1 MRKMEA
7 DSFAAL
13 VRMSLRLE
21 GAKGRLPARV
31 PPGEGW
37 MQSPVA

>member
-13 VRMSLRLE
+13 VKLAGKLE
-21 GAKGRLPARV
+21 LETISDSSGDT
-31 PPGEGW
+31 
-37 MQSPVA
+37 